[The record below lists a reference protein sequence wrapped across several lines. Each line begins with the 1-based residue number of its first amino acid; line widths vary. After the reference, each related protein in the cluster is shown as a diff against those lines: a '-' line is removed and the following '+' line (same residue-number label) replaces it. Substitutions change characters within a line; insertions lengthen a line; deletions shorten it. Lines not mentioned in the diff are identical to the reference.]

1 MAGDMVSGETPENK
15 KGAALIAE
23 WDETPFIKF
32 SALFLGA
39 FITLI
44 ALAWA
49 VELPLKLGF
58 EWLEEQ
64 AMVAC
69 LGLVL
74 GVVFIRYPA
83 GGGEASTR
91 YLGMTPFALW
101 LA

>member
-1 MAGDMVSGETPENK
+1 MAGDVVREENPENK

-23 WDETPFIKF
+23 WDETPFIKG

-44 ALAWA
+44 ALSWA

-64 AMVAC
+64 AMLDKADLRHLFYVIIC
-69 LGLVL
+69 
-74 GVVFIRYPA
+74 
-83 GGGEASTR
+83 
-91 YLGMTPFALW
+91 
-101 LA
+101 

>member
-58 EWLEEQ
+58 EWLE
-64 AMVAC
+64 
-69 LGLVL
+69 
-74 GVVFIRYPA
+74 
-83 GGGEASTR
+83 
-91 YLGMTPFALW
+91 
-101 LA
+101 